1 MLFYGEVNVLVY
13 KEELATLLIYFGEDL
28 LKELISSGR
37 IKLHVCEEI
46 FGVPVVP
53 VGNGKHYGCLIAQKK
68 GESLS
73 SILYEAHYSVI
84 HNSTKSIAFSD
95 SFSKITS
102 AFSYVP
108 EVKNHIIND
117 FSNQLY
123 IKKAIP
129 ELLRISIPE
138 YNVPLDLIFE
148 IEKDSVHVMPFDT
161 YSINSNIDI
170 ELINKIRSQKGINY
184 PFDYAGFI
192 LALMESRGD
201 NYIAGQFESEIVTDK
216 EYSSLIGL
224 QLNDAVQKFV
234 KSEEQIELF
243 NQCILTKCPSVGQA
257 FLNKTIKGKDLVKLL
272 IQGDKFR
279 EWLKT
284 VPLESNLINKY
295 IEEVTRETLA
305 DKKWVKGMRF
315 AVTQIF
321 GFMPIVGNVVSAIDT
336 FLIDKLLK
344 GWKPNHFIDNE
355 LKLQLK

>member
-1 MLFYGEVNVLVY
+1 M
-13 KEELATLLIYFGEDL
+13 
-28 LKELISSGR
+28 
-37 IKLHVCEEI
+37 
-46 FGVPVVP
+46 
-53 VGNGKHYGCLIAQKK
+53 
-68 GESLS
+68 
-73 SILYEAHYSVI
+73 
-84 HNSTKSIAFSD
+84 
-95 SFSKITS
+95 
-102 AFSYVP
+102 
-108 EVKNHIIND
+108 
-117 FSNQLY
+117 
-123 IKKAIP
+123 
-129 ELLRISIPE
+129 RISIPE

-201 NYIAGQFESEIVTDK
+201 NYIAGQFESETVTDK

-257 FLNKTIKGKDLVKLL
+257 FLNKTIKGKNLVKLL
-272 IQGDKFR
+272 VQGDKFR

-284 VPLESNLINKY
+284 VPLDSNLINKY

-305 DKKWVKGMRF
+305 DKKWVNGIRF